1 MIYSFWIN
9 FKYNK
14 YYIHTKLIYVYIIYI
29 FVLVFFSSNIFYS
42 LKIVLKS
49 FTPLF
54 YFGAA
59 IVFVNDYKDL
69 NRLFKSMIILGY
81 LFIANMIISTIFN
94 LGGGNYSKDE
104 TEFLQTGNVY
114 SEGLNSM
121 GYYLI
126 MIPAIIQVYPFK
138 SYFRKLAAIFSAIGI
153 FIILLLVM
161 KRGALLV
168 VLIGY
173 LVILYF
179 AEFKQKRKLVRILV
193 LSSAV
198 LILTFPLY
206 ENLLLS
212 RYNVRKDRM
221 QMNSYKTE
229 GRFTEN
235 TLVINDIFYSGNTMW
250 LLFGHDVLNSPGNY
264 GGGAFGSRQLH
275 NDYAQVLNGSGLTG
289 LCLYLLMNISILIF
303 YLRLK
308 RRILLLGLFGGREKL
323 LNVIFW
329 AFFLAYFALGIS
341 GSISS
346 LVYNVIRFMFLGA
359 IIGVFKNIPYLA
371 GQEVREPYK
380 KIEYVKILSH

>member
-1 MIYSFWIN
+1 MIYSAWIN

-14 YYIHTKLIYVYIIYI
+14 YYIHTKLIYLYIIYI
-29 FVLVFFSSNIFYS
+29 FILVFFSSNIFYS

-59 IVFVNDYKDL
+59 IVFVNNYRDL
-69 NRLFKSMIILGY
+69 NRLFRSMIILGY
-81 LFIANMIISTIFN
+81 LFLANMIISSVFD
-94 LGGGNYSKDE
+94 LGGGNYSDDE
-104 TEFLQTGNVY
+104 VGFLQTGNVY

-126 MIPAIIQVYPFK
+126 MVPAIIQMYPFK
-138 SYFRKLAAIFSAIGI
+138 SYFRKMAAILSAIGI
-153 FIILLLVM
+153 FIVLLLVM

-179 AEFKQKRKLVRILV
+179 AEFKQKRKLIRIL
-193 LSSAV
+193 
-198 LILTFPLY
+198 ILFAAAIIITFPLY

-212 RYNVRKDRM
+212 RYNVRKDRL
-221 QMNSYKTE
+221 QINSYKTE

-235 TLVINDIFYSGNTMW
+235 AVVINDIIYSGNTMW
-250 LLFGHDVLNSPGNY
+250 LLFGHDVLNSAGNY
-264 GGGAFGSRQLH
+264 GGGAFGGRQLH

-289 LCLYLLMNISILIF
+289 LCLYLLMNISILTF

-308 RRILLLGLFGGREKL
+308 KRIFLLGLYGKREKI

-329 AFFLAYFALGIS
+329 AFFLAYFALGLS

-359 IIGVFKNIPYLA
+359 IIGVFKNIPYLSD
-371 GQEVREPYK
+371 RESGESYLK
-380 KIEYVKILSH
+380 VNSISN